1 MRNLVIIGVLL
12 SGFFACSPMK
22 ESVVISPN
30 LLRNLELIIEK
41 HDSLVQSTPS
51 SSNFHIYNV
60 RFDINENDCYVIIG
74 TSNNY
79 NTKLMDGY
87 LLLDENL
94 IVFENAINNPCNHLV
109 TIKNR
114 NILEKELSKYASMN
128 VGVDNY
134 RGHGWVFRIEGESL
148 IPFHQSGLKINFNIN

>member
-1 MRNLVIIGVLL
+1 MRNLIILAVVL
-12 SGFFACSPMK
+12 SVFFACSHTK
-22 ESVVISPN
+22 KSVVILPN
-30 LLRNLELIIEK
+30 LLHNLELIIEK

-94 IVFENAINNPCNHLV
+94 IVFENAINNPCNNLV

-114 NILEKELSKYASMN
+114 NILEKDLSKYVSMN
-128 VGVDNY
+128 DGVATY
-134 RGHGWVFRIEGESL
+134 RGLGWVFRIEGESL
-148 IPFHQSGLKINFNIN
+148 IPYHQGRLKVNFQK

>member
-1 MRNLVIIGVLL
+1 MRNLIIISVVL
-12 SGFFACSPMK
+12 SVFSACSHTK
-22 ESVVISPN
+22 KSVVISPN

-41 HDSLVQSTPS
+41 HDSLIQSTPS

-87 LLLDENL
+87 LLLNENL
-94 IVFENAINNPCNHLV
+94 IVFENAINNPCNNLV

-114 NILEKELSKYASMN
+114 NILKKELSKYASMN
-128 VGVDNY
+128 DGVDNY
-134 RGHGWVFRIEGESL
+134 RGHGWVFKMEGESL
-148 IPFHQSGLKINFNIN
+148 IPYHQGKLKVNFKK